1 MPPSILSFPANNA
14 EGVDDSMDSG
24 ERSSGE
30 GVRAKE
36 KGVEECVR
44 DNIRR
49 VENVD
54 DEKLVDAM
62 RPIGDLRSPS

>member
-24 ERSSGE
+24 EHSSGE

-44 DNIRR
+44 DSIGR
-49 VENVD
+49 VENAD

-62 RPIGDLRSPS
+62 RRIGDLRSPS

>member
-1 MPPSILSFPANNA
+1 
-14 EGVDDSMDSG
+14 MDSG